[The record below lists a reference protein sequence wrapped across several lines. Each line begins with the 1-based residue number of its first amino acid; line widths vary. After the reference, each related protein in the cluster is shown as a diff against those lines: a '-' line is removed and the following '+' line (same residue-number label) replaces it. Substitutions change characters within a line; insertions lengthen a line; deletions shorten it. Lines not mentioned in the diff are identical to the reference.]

1 MDGQEKWNDDTKHT
15 GAADKTEGSEQG
27 PPASFEQ
34 RRTIEARQPELTELE
49 LSDEELKALGFTPPT
64 QPIQP
69 T

>member
-1 MDGQEKWNDDTKHT
+1 MEQRHETDRRSGQDRRQQ
-15 GAADKTEGSEQG
+15 EQG
-27 PPASFEQ
+27 PPTSFEQ